1 MGQDLSSPVAV
12 RAKAPGKINLA
23 LTVGPKKADGYHDLV
38 TCFQAVDLWET
49 VTVSPADNYS
59 VTIEGDVNLGEV
71 PLNKDNLVI
80 KAAQLVADALGVTRA
95 VSVHIDKRVPVGGGM
110 GGGSADAAA
119 TLVAV
124 NELWQADLTDEDLAS
139 LAASLGAD
147 VPFALKG
154 FTQRGLGNGSELEE
168 VESLGFSWVIIPSLH
183 HLSTPLV
190 YSTLDEL
197 RGDRVPQLPG
207 DVSQGLRSALF
218 SGDAR
223 ALAGYL
229 ENDLQEA
236 SLSLLPELAQVLDS
250 ARSAGAIQ
258 ALVSGSGPT
267 CVALAENEQHASDIA
282 SALNAAGT
290 YAFSAQSPVRGAHL
304 VPIP

>member
-1 MGQDLSSPVAV
+1 MSQDISSAVAV

-23 LTVGPKKADGYHDLV
+23 LTVGPRKANGYHDLV

-49 VTVSPADNYS
+49 VTVSPADSYS

-80 KAAQLVADALGVTRA
+80 KAAELIGQVLGVTRA

-124 NELWQADLTDEDLAS
+124 NELWQAGLTDEELAG
-139 LAASLGAD
+139 LGTQLGAD
-147 VPFALKG
+147 VPFALRG
-154 FTQRGLGNGSELEE
+154 FTQRGLGNGSALDD
-168 VESLGFSWVIIPSLH
+168 VSSLGFSWIIIPSLH

-190 YSTLDEL
+190 YGTLDQL
-197 RGDRVPQLPG
+197 RGDQVPDLPA
-207 DVSQGLRSALF
+207 DLSQGLRSALF
-218 SGDAR
+218 SGDAK

-229 ENDLQEA
+229 ENDMQVA
-236 SLSLLPELAQVLDS
+236 SISLVPELQQVLDR
-250 ARSAGAIQ
+250 AREAGALQ
-258 ALVSGSGPT
+258 AMVSGSGPT
-267 CVALAENEQHASDIA
+267 CVALADNDQHASEIA
-282 SALNAAGT
+282 DALNAQGT
-290 YAFSAQSPVRGAHL
+290 YAFSVQSPVRGAHL
-304 VPIP
+304 VPSS

>member
-1 MGQDLSSPVAV
+1 MSQDISSRVAV

-23 LTVGPKKADGYHDLV
+23 LTVGPRKADGYHDLV

-49 VTVSPADNYS
+49 VTVSPADSYS

-80 KAAQLVADALGVTRA
+80 KAAELVADVLGVTRA

-124 NELWQADLTDEDLAS
+124 NQLWQAGLTDQELEHLGAT
-139 LAASLGAD
+139 LGAD
-147 VPFALKG
+147 VPFALRG
-154 FTQRGLGNGSELEE
+154 FTQRGLGNGSHLDH
-168 VESLGFSWVIIPSLH
+168 VDSLGFSWVIIPSLE

-190 YSTLDEL
+190 YGRLDEL
-197 RGDRVPQLPG
+197 RGDQVPELPE
-207 DVSQGLRSALF
+207 DLSQGLRSALF

-229 ENDLQEA
+229 DNDMQVA
-236 SLSLLPELAQVLDS
+236 AFSLLPELEQILDQ
-250 ARSAGAIQ
+250 ARSMGALQ

-267 CVALAENEQHASDIA
+267 CVALAENEQHASQMVD
-282 SALNAAGT
+282 ALNQAGR